1 MASSEPFADHP
12 AAASLPVTDNR
23 LQDLCLAVK
32 SLWHGEAPGDV
43 RGRAGWP
50 HTCLHAY
57 EAQGRPPALGTANE
71 AGGVGGVT
79 RRLPSMC
86 RGSGQGWGSKG
97 AAWRGAGGAQGRHLR
112 GSLSPQSKQRES
124 LRAGQ
129 GDTGSGSQGCAPK
142 ENVRRRGCSF
152 QGRRKGHRTAGCSE
166 NALSGQVQAGTE

>member
-32 SLWHGEAPGDV
+32 SLRHGEAPGDV
-43 RGRAGWP
+43 RGRQAGP
-50 HTCLHAY
+50 THVSMPMKPKGDLLLL
-57 EAQGRPPALGTANE
+57 ALQTRR
-71 AGGVGGVT
+71 GGVGGVT
-79 RRLPSMC
+79 RQFPSMC

-152 QGRRKGHRTAGCSE
+152 QGRRKGHRTAGSGE